1 MPSGKARATGRYFHV
16 TRASEAPKLKTKE
29 DRMRRNSLWLIA
41 LLFVVTTIG
50 LNAQSTTGT
59 ILGQVSDPQ
68 GATIPKAIVTVT
80 NTLTGESHSITTN
93 DQGSYVIPHLPVGVY
108 RVETESAG
116 FKHTV
121 RDGVTLTVNEDKR
134 VDLTLQ
140 LGNTTQSVEVHADT
154 TEVNTY
160 TPELGNVI
168 GTQTVTDLPLNGRN
182 VYNLLVSLPGVS
194 NINAEVVP
202 SRDNSTFV
210 VNGSRS
216 TSNSCYLDGGFDND
230 IWRNQCSTPPN
241 PDAVQEVQLLSSSG
255 DVEFGRLPG
264 AFMNMITKSGT
275 NSYHGSAYE
284 YLRNNDL
291 DAIPDFLKSVPTLKQ
306 NQYGFSIGG
315 PVIPALKNKV
325 LLFGSWEELKIK
337 QSQFAYSIGVP
348 TAAEESGDFSSAS
361 DAAIFS
367 SSWLANPVA
376 PTPVTSSSTSVSLAP
391 ITGLAPYHVPVNPVA
406 LAMAKDMPLG
416 NNPDGTLTIGEPAPD
431 NVWQYLLKGDYLE
444 TTKQKWS
451 ASWFQVHSVQT
462 NPFPC
467 CGSLPGFGGRQDGA
481 FQHNLVVNHT
491 WTPTSNF
498 INEARFNLFHRDTP
512 WNITSGKTLK
522 SYGMNFVEGAVTDG
536 DDANPVGPRI
546 FITGRVS
553 GGSWDAVGHD
563 HTIGGSDTVMWI
575 KGRHNLKLGSFV
587 MWGYYAENGASAG
600 GGQIDDN
607 GDLSGNPMADFMMGY
622 LSDFPEDSGDHPDE
636 SAKYWHSYAQDT
648 WKITP
653 RLTFTY
659 GLRYEVTTPLVWTV
673 NYISSF
679 KEGQQSTVYPTA
691 PKGLLFYGDQG
702 VYRAGRQSDN
712 LNFAPRLGLAFDPF
726 GDGKTSIR
734 AGYGVYYESAYGD
747 GIRAPQPFVLSVDVT
762 PALSITNPW
771 LSFTNG
777 TNPFPFTPPK
787 AGASNYTFTLPQ
799 GPVVFAT
806 SGANVDGH
814 PLSPATRPWINQLN
828 LSVQRELMRGMTVQV
843 AYVGTISRKLTDNV
857 DQNYPIYETDPLTG
871 QPASPS
877 NFNDRRP
884 YLPGVFTSVGTY
896 VTGYNASYNALQIML
911 TQSTWHGLNFNA
923 NYTWAKSLDLISGD
937 NYNGGLGFTSSLNPG
952 LYKGPSDGLAKS
964 IFNFSGT
971 YQVPKFQ
978 NLGKAVNALVSGWE
992 ANAIVSIRSGTPINV
1007 TSDVNSKMDGIDNDR
1022 PNLIASKPLYTSG
1035 SRAARIHQ
1043 WFSSAA
1049 FQAAP
1054 AGQIGTVERNFLTGP
1069 GFANADISFFR
1080 LFPIYEEHKIQLR
1093 AELFDAFNHGNL
1105 NNPVSDLLNPNV
1117 GQIQSAAAARIVQ
1130 FGLHYSF

>member
-1 MPSGKARATGRYFHV
+1 
-16 TRASEAPKLKTKE
+16 
-29 DRMRRNSLWLIA
+29 MRRISLWLISFLCILA
-41 LLFVVTTIG
+41 TIG

-68 GATIPKAIVTVT
+68 GAAISKALVTVT
-80 NTLTGESHSITTN
+80 NTLTGESHSITA
-93 DQGSYVIPHLPVGVY
+93 DEQGSYVIPHLQVGVY
-108 RVETESAG
+108 RVETEPVG
-116 FKHTV
+116 FKHLV
-121 RDGVTLTVNEDKR
+121 RDGVTLTVNEEKR

-140 LGNTTQSVEVHADT
+140 IGSTSQAVEVHGDT

-168 GTQTVTDLPLNGRN
+168 GAQTVNDLPLNGRN

-194 NINAEVVP
+194 TINAEVVP
-202 SRDNSTFV
+202 SRNNSTFV
-210 VNGSRS
+210 VNGGRA
-216 TSNSCYLDGGFDND
+216 TSNSCYLDGSFDND

-241 PDAVQEVQLLSSSG
+241 PDAVQEVQLLSSSS

-275 NSYHGSAYE
+275 NSYHGSAYD

-291 DAIPDFLKSVPTLKQ
+291 DAIPDFLTSVPVLKQ
-306 NQYGFSIGG
+306 NQFGFSIGG
-315 PVIPALKNKV
+315 PALPALKNKV
-325 LLFGSWEELKIK
+325 LLFGSWEELKVN
-337 QSQFAYSIGVP
+337 QSQYIYSVGVP
-348 TAAEESGDFSSAS
+348 TAAEKKGDFSSAS

-376 PTPVTSSSTSVSLAP
+376 PSPVTSSSTSVSLEP
-391 ITGLAPYHVPVNPVA
+391 ISNFSLSNLPTNPVA
-406 LAMAKDMPLG
+406 VAIANDIPEGK
-416 NNPDGTLTIGEPAPD
+416 NADGTLTVGAAAPD
-431 NVWQYLLKGDYLE
+431 NVWQYLLKGDYLQSS
-444 TTKQKWS
+444 KQKWT

-462 NPFPC
+462 NPFPDWPW
-467 CGSLPGFGGRQDGA
+467 GGGLPGFGGRQDGA

-498 INEARFNLFHRDTP
+498 INEARFSLFHRDTP
-512 WNITSGKTLK
+512 WHITSGKTLE
-522 SYGMNFVEGAVTDG
+522 SYGMNFVQGAVTDG
-536 DDANPVGPRI
+536 DDANPVGPRM
-546 FITGRVS
+546 FITGRFDA
-553 GGSWDAVGHD
+553 GAWDAVGHD

-575 KGRHNLKLGSFV
+575 KGRHNIKLGSFV

-607 GDLSGNPMADFMMGY
+607 GDLSGNPLADFMMGY
-622 LSDFPEDSGDHPDE
+622 MSDFPEDSGDHPDE

-648 WKITP
+648 WKIAP

-659 GLRYEVTTPLVWTV
+659 GLRYEVTTPLVWSV

-691 PKGLLFYGDQG
+691 PEGLLFYGDHG
-702 VYRAGRQSDN
+702 VYRAGRKSDN

-762 PALSITNPW
+762 PALSMSNPW
-771 LSFTNG
+771 LSFTNA

-787 AGASNYTFTLPQ
+787 AGATDYTFTLPQ
-799 GPVVFAT
+799 SPIVFAT
-806 SGANVDGH
+806 AGANVDGH
-814 PLSPATRPWINQLN
+814 PIPEATRPWMNQLD
-828 LSVQRELMRGMTVQV
+828 LSVQRDLTRGMTLQA
-843 AYVGTISRKLTDNV
+843 AYVGTISRKLSGNV
-857 DQNYPIYETDPLTG
+857 DQNYPIYETDPITG

-884 YLPGVFTSVGTY
+884 YMPSAFTAVGTY
-896 VTGYNASYNALQIML
+896 ETGYNASYNALQVVL
-911 TQSTWHGLNFNA
+911 TQNTRHGLTFNA
-923 NYTWAKSLDLISGD
+923 NYTWAKGLDVVSSD
-937 NYNGGLGFTSSLNPG
+937 NYNGGLGFSSSLNPG
-952 LYKGPSDGLAKS
+952 LDKGPTDGLAKQ
-964 IFNFSGT
+964 IFKFSGT
-971 YQVPKFQ
+971 YQTPKVRS
-978 NLGKAVNALVSGWE
+978 LGMVADALLNDWE
-992 ANAIVSIRSGTPINV
+992 TNAIVSVRSGTPINV
-1007 TSDVNSKMDGIDNDR
+1007 TSDVNNKMDGVDNDR
-1022 PNLIASKPLYTSG
+1022 PDLAPNKPLYTSG
-1035 SRAARIHQ
+1035 SRSERIQQ
-1043 WFSSAA
+1043 WFSPAA

-1054 AGQIGTVERNFLTGP
+1054 AGQDGNIGRNFLTGP
-1069 GFANADISFFR
+1069 GFVNADISFFR
-1080 LFPIYEEHKIQLR
+1080 VFPIYEEHKIQFR

-1117 GQIQSAAAARIVQ
+1117 GQIQSAIAARVVQ